1 MVEKLKKGLFLILL
15 MFLAFVATTHTVKAV
30 EPTVKV
36 APSTFTATSVNQNF
50 TLNITVQ
57 DIYST
62 TDHGGCWSWMVRIRW
77 NASILKV
84 NARAD
89 VKEGDFLKNVD
100 PDNTKMQFYDPDN
113 VNGRLPEVTGRFTTE
128 TEAEGSGTLVT
139 VTFTAIGL
147 GTTKVTVYETDFVD
161 YDGNPIIVSTEEGT
175 ITVIPEFPM
184 SMMLLI
190 FLITTAAIAVVAKKR
205 IQKSQNYIKA
215 Q

>member
-15 MFLAFVATTHTVKAV
+15 MFLAFVATTRTVKAV
-30 EPTVKV
+30 GPTVKV
-36 APSTFTATSVNQNF
+36 EPATFTATSVNQKF
-50 TLNITVQ
+50 TLNITVH

-62 TDHGGCWSWMVRIRW
+62 ADHGGCWSWMVRIRW
-77 NASILKV
+77 NASILNV
-84 NARAD
+84 TSRSD
-89 VKEGDFLKNVD
+89 VKEGGFLKGND
-100 PDNTKMQFYDPDN
+100 PDTTFRFYDPDN
-113 VNGRLPEVTGRFTTE
+113 VNGRLTEVTGRFNTE
-128 TEAEGSGTLVT
+128 TEAEGSGTLMT

-161 YDGNPIIVSTEEGT
+161 FNDNAIIVSTEEGT
-175 ITVIPEFPM
+175 VTVVPEFPM

-215 Q
+215 P